1 VGTIYSGIVGVHVLP
16 SLRAATRSLD
26 IVSPYLSPEYA
37 QLLLSKARSG
47 VVVRLVTSD
56 SNGRRHQQALRML
69 GQSTGGYS
77 LDRRFWR
84 LFSVAVLLGICG
96 IVLGNQAGIL
106 LLTFSL
112 IVAVAALAKNLTKKR
127 GSIAQ
132 LFVKVVASTQLVHV
146 KLYIIDRQIAFTG
159 SANLTYYGMN
169 RNIEQIEMKT
179 LPSEVQTEIG
189 VFSNIWGPQPTP
201 VIPSTGASAVASPTQ
216 PKGKLITENMMTR
229 EEAETLEELYSGF
242 QPVSRTV
249 TLSPVGRTAA
259 TRSRPTWQE
268 RVRSALRKLFS

>member
-1 VGTIYSGIVGVHVLP
+1 MGTIYSGIVGMHVLP

-37 QLLLSKARSG
+37 QLLLSKAKSG

-56 SNGRRHQQALRML
+56 SSGRRHQQALGIL

-77 LDRRFWR
+77 LDKRFWR
-84 LFSVAVLLGICG
+84 LFSLAVLSGIFG
-96 IVLGNQAGIL
+96 IVLRNQVGIL
-106 LLTFSL
+106 LLASSL
-112 IVAVAALAKNLTKKR
+112 ILVVAAFAKNIRRKQ

-132 LFVKVVASTQLVHV
+132 LFVKIVPSTQLVHV

-179 LPSEVQTEIG
+179 IPSEVQAEIG
-189 VFSNIWGPQPTP
+189 VFSNIWGPQPAP
-201 VIPSTGASAVASPTQ
+201 LIPPTRASAVAPPIQ
-216 PKGKLITENMMTR
+216 PKGKPLAEQVMTH
-229 EEAETLEELYSGF
+229 EEAKTLERLYSDF
-242 QPVSRTV
+242 KPVPKQTV
-249 TLSPVGRTAA
+249 TMSPTGISGSKGT
-259 TRSRPTWQE
+259 TWQE
-268 RVRSALRKLFS
+268 RLRSTLRRLFP